1 MDTFKTSVL
10 PQGRAIVLPR
20 KDIMKSLVKSRQA
33 GFTLVEIAIV
43 LVIIGLLL
51 GGVLKGQEL
60 IENSKTKSIVNDMKA
75 VQAAYNGYI
84 DRYKSIPGD
93 ELNTTMTARG
103 WPGPAT
109 GAPAATAGNGVL
121 NITTAQ
127 TFTGGAAATE
137 AAGFWR
143 ALRGSGLL
151 AGDPTAVGAAALP
164 RHAGGGLLGVTG
176 DPLGVYGQ
184 SGTFVCASGLS
195 TKQAAAIDTLVDGA
209 LPATNIGND
218 TGSLRGASN
227 ALNPLAPANV
237 VAAPLAYNEV
247 TTTTPWTVCMKI

>member
-1 MDTFKTSVL
+1 MNY
-10 PQGRAIVLPR
+10 RNR
-20 KDIMKSLVKSRQA
+20 SRQS

-84 DRYKSIPGD
+84 DRYKSLPGD
-93 ELNTTMTARG
+93 EAAATMLARG
-103 WPGPAT
+103 WAGTA

-121 NITTAQ
+121 NITAAETI
-127 TFTGGAAATE
+127 TGGAAATE
-137 AAGFWR
+137 AAAFWR

-151 AGDPTAVGAAALP
+151 AGDPTALLVAALP
-164 RHAGGGLLGVTG
+164 RHAAGGLLSVTA
-176 DPLGVYGQ
+176 DPAGIYGQ
-184 SGTFVCASGLS
+184 AGTFVCATGLS
-195 TKQAAAIDTLVDGA
+195 TKQAASIDALVDGA
-209 LPATNIGND
+209 LPATNIGNNA
-218 TGSLRGASN
+218 GSLRGASN
-227 ALNPLAPANV
+227 ATNPLAPTTV
-237 VAAPLAYNEV
+237 VAAGLAYNET